1 MKNLVQD
8 LKTNQFKN
16 VYLLFGEEA
25 YLKNQ
30 YRKKLQDALVSPDD
44 TVNLNLY
51 EGKNI
56 SVKELIDQA
65 ETMPF
70 FSERRLLVVEDSGFF
85 KNASQEL
92 ADYLPHVPETTF
104 FLFVEEEV
112 DKRGKLFKTV
122 KSKGRAVEF
131 TRQTEETLQ
140 RWILG
145 TLKNEG
151 KNITRATMEL
161 FLEKTGTDMKNIS
174 MELEKLLS
182 YTLGREVITSE
193 DVEEICTTQ
202 TVNKIFDMVN
212 AIAEKNQ
219 SRALDLYYDLLA
231 LKEPPM
237 RILFLITR
245 QFNILLQ
252 VKEMRGHGYD
262 ANAIASRLGIQNFI
276 VRGALRQAEAFSVEQ
291 IGQMVERCINTE
303 EAVKTGNLGDKLAV
317 ELIIVEGSRKEQN
330 QEQIL

>member
-30 YRKKLQDALVSPDD
+30 YRKKLQDALVSPED

-70 FSERRLLVVEDSGFF
+70 FADRRLLVVEDSGFF

-92 ADYLPHVPETTF
+92 AEYLPHVPVTTF

-122 KSKGRAVEF
+122 KSKGRVVEF

-262 ANAIASRLGIQNFI
+262 ANAIASRLGIQSFI
-276 VRGALRQAEAFSVEQ
+276 VRGALRQAEAFSMEQ
-291 IGQMVERCINTE
+291 IRQMVEQCIGTE

-317 ELIIVEGSRKEQN
+317 ELIIVEGSRKGQD